1 MEIGLGGIVLNIVGV
16 NMANSVGR
24 RDFKAQEYDLYD
36 VKKARPFWNKVCE
49 IAEWQIIKNIEDF
62 GEDFVCK
69 IIDETYIM
77 ELQVVGYWHNFD
89 KEHISNL
96 WISASKVNNLR
107 KKAKE
112 KNTKAG
118 LIFLNCV
125 PNRFIGI
132 DIENISYE
140 HKVIQASE
148 EKSYKIPYKSLDR
161 YVYKQLLDNNFCD
174 CLLNHFPI
182 MQQSNGRIPMAEKEF
197 NIRGNN
203 GICCR

>member
-1 MEIGLGGIVLNIVGV
+1 MT
-16 NMANSVGR
+16 NSVGR
-24 RDFKAQEYDLYD
+24 RDFKAEEYQLYD

-49 IAEWQIIKNIEDF
+49 IADWQIIKNIEDF

-77 ELQVVGYWHNFD
+77 ELQVVGYWHNFN
-89 KEHISNL
+89 KKHISNL

-107 KKAKE
+107 EKAKE

-125 PNRFIGI
+125 PDRFIGI
-132 DIENISYE
+132 DIDYVSDEFE
-140 HKVIQASE
+140 VIKPS
-148 EKSYKIPYKSLDR
+148 EKSYKIPYKTLDH
-161 YVYKQLLDNNFCD
+161 YVYKELLSRNFCD
-174 CLLNHFPI
+174 CLENHLEI
-182 MQQSNGRIPMAEKEF
+182 MQQSNGRIPMAEKKY
-197 NIRGNN
+197 NIRGKN

>member
-1 MEIGLGGIVLNIVGV
+1 MP
-16 NMANSVGR
+16 NSVGR
-24 RDFKAQEYDLYD
+24 RDFKAEEYELYD
-36 VKKARPFWNKVCE
+36 VKKARPFWNNVCE

-107 KKAKE
+107 EKAKE

-132 DIENISYE
+132 DIDYVTDEYE
-140 HKVIQASE
+140 IIKPT
-148 EKSYKIPYKSLDR
+148 EKSYKIPYKTLNN
-161 YVYKQLLDNNFCD
+161 YVYKELLYRNFCD
-174 CLLNHFPI
+174 CLENHLKI